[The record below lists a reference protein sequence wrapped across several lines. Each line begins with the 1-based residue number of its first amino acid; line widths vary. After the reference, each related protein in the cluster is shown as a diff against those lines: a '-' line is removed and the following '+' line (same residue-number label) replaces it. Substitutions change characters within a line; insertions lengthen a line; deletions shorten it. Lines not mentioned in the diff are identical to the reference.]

1 MGTTTRRPAAPPL
14 ALLALVLAIPGSAV
28 PADWNV
34 VPSVRGRVSY
44 SDNINLAP
52 PATAQADLAS
62 ELAPGITVSTQQ
74 PRLQLSAAYLLQLFA
89 YRHRPSSHAHNLQ
102 ASLHALPV
110 PDWLQLDARSS
121 ISRRQLSPFGPLA
134 DDPVQRDANSTEV
147 RSHALTPSLRHR
159 FPGLAALDLRAT
171 LERVDTAD
179 GSLRSRSHENSLSV
193 YSDNGGPLGWA
204 TQLRRRHTV
213 DSQLEPVDMDRQSAS
228 LRLKISGR
236 LSANA
241 AVGSEKNSFRSDPQA
256 SRFWNAGM
264 VWTPSPRTMAAAST
278 GRRFFGKTYGLE
290 ASHRSLRSLWRLGY
304 TEDITTTHFQQ
315 FSMDASQSN
324 LALNQWWKTGIP
336 DPVVRQ
342 AEIDRV
348 LGGGGLHFVSHGYF
362 LQKLLT
368 ASFGL
373 NGVRNSML
381 FSYSGSRR
389 DALTVNSVLAARL
402 PPSDPALTDRT
413 RQHGFD
419 ANWRWQASPR
429 TSLTLSANRSR
440 ITSPQDGRRADNTI
454 LRGGLTHQFQRRF
467 DGTID
472 LRHARHDG
480 AVGGSYRE
488 NAISASL
495 NYRF

>member
-1 MGTTTRRPAAPPL
+1 MGITTRRQAAPPL
-14 ALLALVLAIPGSAV
+14 ALLALVLAVPGRAI
-28 PADWNV
+28 PADWSV
-34 VPSVRGRVSY
+34 LPSVRGRVSY

-52 PATAQADLAS
+52 AATAQADLAS
-62 ELAPGITVSTQQ
+62 ELAPGITVSTRQ

-89 YRHRPSSHAHNLQ
+89 YRHRPASHAHTLQ

-110 PDWLQLDARSS
+110 PDWLQLEARSS
-121 ISRRQLSPFGPLA
+121 ISRRQLSPFGAQA

-159 FPGLAALDLRAT
+159 FPGLAAIDVRAT
-171 LERVDTAD
+171 LERVSTGD
-179 GSLRSRSHENSLSV
+179 GSLQSRSHENSFSV
-193 YSDNGGPLGWA
+193 FSDNGGPLGWA
-204 TQLRRRHTV
+204 AQLRRRHLV
-213 DSQLEPVDMDRQSAS
+213 DSKLEPVDMDRESVS

-236 LSANA
+236 LSAHA
-241 AVGSEKNSFRSDPQA
+241 TGGSEKNSFRSDPQA
-256 SRFWNAGM
+256 SRFWDAGM
-264 VWTPSPRTMAAAST
+264 VWTPSPRTLAAAST

-290 ASHRSLRSLWRLGY
+290 ASHRAQRSLWRLAY

-315 FSMDASQSN
+315 FSMDASQSSM
-324 LALNQWWKTGIP
+324 ALNQWWKTGIP
-336 DPVVRQ
+336 DPLVRQ

-373 NGVRNSML
+373 NGVRNSVL

-389 DALTVNSVLAARL
+389 DALTVNAVLAARL
-402 PPSDPALTDRT
+402 PPGDPVLTDRT
-413 RQHGFD
+413 RQQAFD

-429 TSLTLSANRSR
+429 TSLTLSAIRSR
-440 ITSPQDGRRADNTI
+440 VSTPEIGRRADNTI
-454 LRGGLTHQFQRRF
+454 LRGGLMHQFQRKL
-467 DGTID
+467 DGAID